1 MNEPRRWL
9 DEPRNVTRLVWAL
22 YGACALLLGADLFLH
37 KHAHFAFEN
46 WLGFY
51 AFFGFTAYCAIV
63 LSAKLLRRWLRR
75 DEDYYGEAGE
85 DRDG

>member
-1 MNEPRRWL
+1 MSEPRRWL

-22 YGACALLLGADLFLH
+22 YAVCGLLLGADLFLH
-37 KHAHFAFEN
+37 KHAHFDFEN
-46 WLGFY
+46 WFGFY
-51 AFFGFTAYCAIV
+51 AFFGFTAYCTIV

-75 DEDYYGEAGE
+75 DENYYAEADQ